1 MMMLAGIDC
10 CVRRSGDGDV
20 TVKVVQHVAPARASS
35 PEAGVQACQT
45 RERRSSLEAQTPFP
59 ARRSSLQAKRQT
71 VSLYVWCRLAHTF
84 QPLPDLNSFIYL
96 PLSLVT
102 DLAIWDAR

>member
-10 CVRRSGDGDV
+10 CARRGGDGDV
-20 TVKVVQHVAPARASS
+20 TVKVVQHIAPARASS

-45 RERRSSLEAQTPFP
+45 RERRSSLEAQTPSP

-71 VSLYVWCRLAHTF
+71 VSPSMCVVPISPDVPIASRFELVH
-84 QPLPDLNSFIYL
+84 LP
-96 PLSLVT
+96 SLVPC
-102 DLAIWDAR
+102 D

>member
-1 MMMLAGIDC
+1 MMLAGIDC

-71 VSLYVWCRLAHTF
+71 VSLCLVPISPYVPTASRFELIH
-84 QPLPDLNSFIYL
+84 LP
-96 PLSLVT
+96 SLVPC
-102 DLAIWDAR
+102 D